1 MLDLKELPNGISL
14 QVRVAPRSARSEIRG
29 EHAGALKVTLT
40 APPAD
45 GEANAMLC
53 ELLAEAL
60 RVPKSAVQIKSG
72 QRGRLKTL
80 HVAGVSRAA
89 VESLLEQR
97 TR

>member
-1 MLDLKELPNGISL
+1 
-14 QVRVAPRSARSEIRG
+14 
-29 EHAGALKVTLT
+29 
-40 APPAD
+40 
-45 GEANAMLC
+45 MLC

-89 VESLLEQR
+89 VEALLEQR
-97 TR
+97 TG